1 LQQFDFLLVGLF
13 SLAQHLLL
21 ANLLGLLLRKVG
33 QLQFFLLA
41 VMLQHRDLGSLFL
54 VLLVQLALP
63 TLQLVLLVALLDL
76 VVAELVGLLLNVLDA
91 LEELLRT

>member
-1 LQQFDFLLVGLF
+1 
-13 SLAQHLLL
+13 
-21 ANLLGLLLRKVG
+21 
-33 QLQFFLLA
+33 
-41 VMLQHRDLGSLFL
+41 MLQHRDLGSLFL

-76 VVAELVGLLLNVLDA
+76 VVAELVGLLFNVLDA